1 MLTCGLLFD
10 ILLLRR
16 VKTMAINLSILR
28 ELRIKAGLTRRE
40 LADRIGCREHTIVR
54 WELGTSKKPLSP
66 YRIAL
71 EDFYKEVLLK

>member
-1 MLTCGLLFD
+1 MT
-10 ILLLRR
+10 I
-16 VKTMAINLSILR
+16 KMINLSKLR

-54 WELGTSKKPLSP
+54 WELGKSKKPLSP

-71 EDFYKEVLLK
+71 EEFYKEMALK